1 VLFRSKFPPE
11 EELTEILDI
20 EIQVG
25 RTGALTPVARL
36 KPVFVGGVTVT
47 NATLHNEDELKRKD
61 VRVGDTVIVRR
72 AGDVIPEVLKVVMER
87 RPKNAKIFKMPS
99 NCPICGSDV
108 EREEGEA
115 VIRCSGGLYCSAQQ
129 IQAIIHFASRRAMN
143 IDGLGDKLIEQLV
156 EKGLINN
163 VSDLYTLTQVQLAE
177 LDRMAEKSATNIIAA
192 LNNSKET
199 TLDRFLYALGIREVG
214 DATARSLA
222 NHFGNLSA
230 IQSASQETLEAVADV
245 GPIVARHIVT
255 FFLQSHNQEVIND
268 LLAAGVHWPDVEIKT
283 DQPLQGKTFVITG
296 TLESMKRDEAKQ
308 RLLELGAKVTGSV
321 SKKTDY
327 VVAGSEP
334 GSKVEKARQLNVEIL
349 DEAGLLSLIKSN

>member
-1 VLFRSKFPPE
+1 M
-11 EELTEILDI
+11 TEILDI

-61 VRVGDTVIVRR
+61 VRAGDTVIVRR
-72 AGDVIPEVLKVVMER
+72 AGDVIPEVLKEVMER

-163 VSDLYTLTQVQLAE
+163 VSDLYTLTQVQ
-177 LDRMAEKSATNIIAA
+177 DRKS
-192 LNNSKET
+192 
-199 TLDRFLYALGIREVG
+199 
-214 DATARSLA
+214 
-222 NHFGNLSA
+222 
-230 IQSASQETLEAVADV
+230 
-245 GPIVARHIVT
+245 
-255 FFLQSHNQEVIND
+255 
-268 LLAAGVHWPDVEIKT
+268 
-283 DQPLQGKTFVITG
+283 
-296 TLESMKRDEAKQ
+296 
-308 RLLELGAKVTGSV
+308 
-321 SKKTDY
+321 
-327 VVAGSEP
+327 VV
-334 GSKVEKARQLNVEIL
+334 
-349 DEAGLLSLIKSN
+349 